1 MEKWHLI
8 EVKRI
13 CEFYEEF
20 FIFQAQT
27 YLPGSEDT
35 VISKAVPSGRDSSIA
50 LRESWSLRFPLMW
63 GTREH
68 NLWELGTAFAL
79 SPTNL
84 INCGPTT
91 LPSLSLLLRFLF
103 IYSWWGTLFQFH
115 LSWQCMESYLNIA
128 VVCANM
134 NTLFLQFRCV
144 MRISMTYLH
153 CSLSLILHFPGV
165 NDTSRQLKI
174 EWPTLHW
181 WTLVCELSS
190 KLSTG
195 LTENRGKPS
204 LLGLLAKIKV

>member
-1 MEKWHLI
+1 M
-8 EVKRI
+8 
-13 CEFYEEF
+13 
-20 FIFQAQT
+20 
-27 YLPGSEDT
+27 
-35 VISKAVPSGRDSSIA
+35 ISKAVPSGRDPSIA
-50 LRESWSLRFPLMW
+50 LRGGWSLRFPLMW

-91 LPSLSLLLRFLF
+91 PLSFPPPPPPSHLLLVGD
-103 IYSWWGTLFQFH
+103 IFQFH
-115 LSWQCMESYLNIA
+115 LSRQWVESYLNIA

-134 NTLFLQFRCV
+134 NTLFLHFRCV

-153 CSLSLILHFPGV
+153 CSLSLISHFPGV
-165 NDTSRQLKI
+165 NDASRWLKI
-174 EWPTLHW
+174 EWLTLQW

-195 LTENRGKPS
+195 LTENRGQPS